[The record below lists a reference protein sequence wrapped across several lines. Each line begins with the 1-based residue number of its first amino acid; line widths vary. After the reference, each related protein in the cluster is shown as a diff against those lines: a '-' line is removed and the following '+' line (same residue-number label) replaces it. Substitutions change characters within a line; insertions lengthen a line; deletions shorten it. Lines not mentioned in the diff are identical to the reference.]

1 MRLEQATQV
10 SPPSQELISQIAERS
25 RRSDSGYR
33 DFVLAVHTSVA
44 AGSLLAGEPSLYIK
58 FLPISVILP
67 VIGGLI
73 YLAKLNR
80 AGRHENSLNQ

>member
-10 SPPSQELISQIAERS
+10 SPPSQELISQIAARS
-25 RRSDSGYR
+25 RRSSSGYR

-44 AGSLLAGEPSLYIK
+44 AGSLLAEDPSIYIK

-80 AGRHENSLNQ
+80 AGRQ

>member
-1 MRLEQATQV
+1 MSLEQATQV
-10 SPPSQELISQIAERS
+10 SSPSQELISWIAERS
-25 RRSDSGYR
+25 RRSNNGYR

-44 AGSLLAGEPSLYIK
+44 AGSLLAEDPSIYIK

-80 AGRHENSLNQ
+80 AGRQ